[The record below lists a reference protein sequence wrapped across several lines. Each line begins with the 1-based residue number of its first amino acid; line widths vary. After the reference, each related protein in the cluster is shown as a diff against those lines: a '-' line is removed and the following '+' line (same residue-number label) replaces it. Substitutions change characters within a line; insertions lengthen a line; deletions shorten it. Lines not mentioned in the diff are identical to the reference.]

1 MFENLDPTTIYK
13 VVHED
18 FDVGFV
24 HEWLDDSY
32 RVFDITMRLIIT
44 IPKDRI
50 KELIPLKEATETYKK
65 LKNLLEKA

>member
-1 MFENLDPTTIYK
+1 
-13 VVHED
+13 
-18 FDVGFV
+18 
-24 HEWLDDSY
+24 
-32 RVFDITMRLIIT
+32 MRLIIT